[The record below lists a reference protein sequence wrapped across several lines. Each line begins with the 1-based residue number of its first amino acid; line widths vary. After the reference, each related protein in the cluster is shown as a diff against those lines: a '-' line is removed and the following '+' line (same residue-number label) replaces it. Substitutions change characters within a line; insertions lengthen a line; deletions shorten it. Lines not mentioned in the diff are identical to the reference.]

1 MKKISVLLMGVIFLV
16 IGFFG
21 GYKYFQFNYKDK
33 CLDLG
38 GGQNPKDYPIC
49 VVEKKVAEKKSNIQ
63 EKKNEKVYFCD
74 EKGNKFISEEEA
86 KKHGLEEAQFGATF
100 CQYTED

>member
-38 GGQNPKDYPIC
+38 GGQNPGNYPIC
-49 VVEKKVAEKKSNIQ
+49 IVEGKITEVPDIKEEENRQI
-63 EKKNEKVYFCD
+63 YFCD

-86 KKHGLEEAQFGATF
+86 RKHGLKDAQFGATY
-100 CQYTED
+100 CQ